1 MIRYDLRCSQAH
13 EFDGWFQDSAGY
25 DRLAGARLVECPA
38 CGDTAVTKRLMAP
51 ALRTSPE
58 DRRPPAESAAPAAAP
73 AAPAPPPAIGGRLP
87 PQMMAALQRMRAEVE
102 ARCDYVGR
110 DFAEEA
116 RRIHRGESERTAIYG
131 EATEADAEALQDE
144 GIEVGRIPWVPRAD
158 G

>member
-13 EFDGWFQDSAGY
+13 EFDGWFRDSAGY
-25 DRLAGARLVECPA
+25 DRLAGAGLVECPA
-38 CGDTAVTKRLMAP
+38 CGDTAVVKRLMAP
-51 ALRTSPE
+51 ALRTASE
-58 DRRPPAESAAPAAAP
+58 DRPPPAEPQAPVAAP
-73 AAPAPPPAIGGRLP
+73 AAPAPPQVIGGRLP

-102 ARCDYVGR
+102 AHCDYVGR
-110 DFAEEA
+110 DFAAEA

-131 EATEADAEALQDE
+131 EATEADAEALEDE